1 MTAARSWLAVL
12 LAGVALSIWQ
22 WNELREEPEHH
33 DGHTHLHDEHGKP
46 ARLYDWNVADVTQ
59 VILSSPQARITMGRE
74 PDGWRGASATDFDV
88 AGFVKLFSQL
98 RSERQLTPIAGQP
111 YGLAPPHLRIALQDV
126 QGNALALMDVGDL
139 APDGFSRYVQ
149 VPGEPNLRMVPDYQ
163 VREPLAAM
171 QRSAASGQGNHLK
184 P

>member
-22 WNELREEPEHH
+22 WNELREGPEHH

-46 ARLYDWNVADVTQ
+46 TRLYNWNAADVAQ
-59 VILSSPQARITMGRE
+59 LILSTQSARITLDRE
-74 PDGWRGASATDFDV
+74 PGGWRSESAPGFDV
-88 AGFVKLFSQL
+88 SGFVKLFSQL
-98 RSERQLTPIAGQP
+98 RSERQLTPIDGQP
-111 YGLAPPHLRIALQDV
+111 YGLAPPHLRIALRDA

-139 APDGFSRYVQ
+139 APDGFGRYVQ

-171 QRSAASGQGNHLK
+171 QRSATSGQGNPLK